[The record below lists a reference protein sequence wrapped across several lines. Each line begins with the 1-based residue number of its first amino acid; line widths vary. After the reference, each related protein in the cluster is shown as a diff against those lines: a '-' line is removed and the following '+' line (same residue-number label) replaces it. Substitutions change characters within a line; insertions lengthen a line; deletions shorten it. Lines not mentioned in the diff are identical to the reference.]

1 MEVQKKRKADNLKNI
16 RAYQHMI
23 DFIHTRAYQKIK
35 VLPGSKEIQILE
47 VFKKLTESGWIVQKA
62 EVKQIIN
69 FVGIT
74 VEDVKNNPDMTEFLN
89 TWLKALGISQQMDYF
104 LGCDPSDLI
113 NDSLN

>member
-1 MEVQKKRKADNLKNI
+1 
-16 RAYQHMI
+16 MI

-35 VLPGSKEIQILE
+35 VLPGPKEIQILE
-47 VFKKLTESGWIVQKA
+47 VFKKLTESGWIVKKS

-74 VEDVKNNPDMTEFLN
+74 VEEVRNNPDMTEFLN
-89 TWLKALGISQQMDYF
+89 TWLRALGIPQQMDYF